1 MTGDPGSTARLRRA
15 VVFAFWVVA
24 LITFT
29 AVTVL
34 YHVTGH
40 ALVSAAIP
48 TGVASVT
55 GALYL
60 INDRKGNPR

>member
-1 MTGDPGSTARLRRA
+1 MTGEPGSTARLRRA
-15 VVFAFWVVA
+15 VMFVFWVMA
-24 LITFT
+24 LITF
-29 AVTVL
+29 AALTVL

-48 TGVASVT
+48 AGVASVT
-55 GALYL
+55 GAVYL